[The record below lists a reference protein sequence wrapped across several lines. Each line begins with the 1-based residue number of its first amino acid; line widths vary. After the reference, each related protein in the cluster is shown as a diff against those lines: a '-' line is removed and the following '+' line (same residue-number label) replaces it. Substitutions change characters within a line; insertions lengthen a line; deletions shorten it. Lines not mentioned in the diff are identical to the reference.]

1 MGLRFAA
8 LGVLILCGAFF
19 GAAETALFAA
29 NRMALRR
36 LRDAGDRRAR
46 VAHRL
51 LEDPGNLLTTLLAGN
66 TIANVGSSV
75 VATSIALSLLGR
87 RTGELVAFVGAT
99 VLVLIL
105 GEIAPKTLAVR
116 YADRFALRVA
126 GPVRTVSLVLTP
138 LVRLLSLA
146 GTAIA
151 RPFGGAITPRAPLV
165 TEDQLRFLV
174 QVGEEEGVIEEE
186 EREMI
191 HSIFEFGDTL
201 VREVMRPRVDIVAVP
216 ARATINEALGLVME
230 YGHSR
235 IPVYEGNID
244 HVIGI
249 VYVRDLLPALRQGRL
264 DQPVREVLRPAFFV
278 PEAKKVDEL
287 FRELQRRKV
296 SMAIVVD
303 EYGGTAGL
311 VTMEDLLEE
320 IVGEIQDEYDL
331 EEKPIQLI
339 DDRTAVVNGRTPIDE
354 VNEILGLQLPVE
366 EVDTIAG
373 LVYALAGRVPV
384 QGETVSVPGAELRVE
399 RALGQR
405 ITKVRITRST
415 PPAPPP
421 TGGRPAEEAT
431 MPTRG
436 SAAGA

>member
-1 MGLRFAA
+1 MGLRFALLA
-8 LGVLILCGAFF
+8 FLILCGAFF

-29 NRMALRR
+29 SRLTLRR
-36 LRDAGDRRAR
+36 MRDAGDRRAR
-46 VAHRL
+46 LAHQL
-51 LEDPGNLLTTLLAGN
+51 LEHPGHLLTTLLAGN

-87 RTGELVAFVGAT
+87 RAGEIVAFIGAT
-99 VLVLIL
+99 ALVLIL
-105 GEIAPKTLAVR
+105 AEIAPKTLAVR
-116 YADRFALRVA
+116 YADRFALNVA
-126 GPVRTVSLVLTP
+126 GTVRAVSLVLTP

-146 GTAIA
+146 GTAVV
-151 RPFGGAITPRAPLV
+151 RPFGGAITPHAPLV

-201 VREVMRPRVDIVAVP
+201 VREVMRPRVDIVAVQ
-216 ARATINEALGLVME
+216 AKAAINEALGLMME
-230 YGHSR
+230 SGHSR
-235 IPVYEGNID
+235 LPVYEGSVD
-244 HVIGI
+244 HIVGV

-264 DQPVREVLRPAFFV
+264 DQTVGEMQRPPFFV
-278 PEAKKVDEL
+278 PDAKKVDEL
-287 FRELQRRKV
+287 FREMQRRKI

-303 EYGGTAGL
+303 EYGGTAGV

-339 DDRTAVVNGRTPIDE
+339 DDRTAVVNGRTHIDE
-354 VNEILGLQLPVE
+354 VNEILGLQLPTE
-366 EVDTIAG
+366 DVDTIGG
-373 LVYALAGRVPV
+373 LVYALAGHVPV
-384 QGETVSVPGAELRVE
+384 QGETVSLAGAELRVE

-405 ITKVRITRST
+405 ITKVRITRQT
-415 PPAPPP
+415 APPAPQEAEVS
-421 TGGRPAEEAT
+421 GRTPGTA
-431 MPTRG
+431 
-436 SAAGA
+436 